1 MSNAYEMTSSEC
13 TELLRAGVVGRV
25 GIATPSGPTIVVV
38 NYSVVDD
45 AVVLRTSADGSLA
58 TYAAGALVAFEVDHV
73 DHAHHRG
80 WSVLARGRCEVVEDD
95 AELDRIM
102 RVWPPRPWVD
112 DDRPL
117 VLRIRWAE
125 VSGRRVGIG
134 WVPVR
139 TLPVRRVVAS
149 PLPGGA
155 TSG

>member
-1 MSNAYEMTSSEC
+1 MSNAYEMTSAEC

-25 GIATPSGPTIVVV
+25 AIVTPSGPTIVVV

-45 AVVLRTSADGSLA
+45 AVVLRTSAGGALA
-58 TYAAGALVAFEVDHV
+58 TYAAGALVSFEVDHV

-80 WSVLARGRCEVVEDD
+80 WSVLARGRCEVVEDG
-95 AELDRIM
+95 EEIDRIM
-102 RVWPPRPWVD
+102 GVWPPRPWVD

-117 VLRIRWAE
+117 VLRIRWE
-125 VSGRRVGIG
+125 DVSGRRVGTG